1 MKPSA
6 AKAHLQEVQRRL
18 EKIREEVD
26 IINYDKKLVYER
38 EIEEDSKL
46 SGNPPYLEGR
56 GPSVAVLCVPSGT
69 TTTHYC
75 LEGSCVQRNAAIGLQ
90 FAIGRHKTTN
100 SSHEDPDI
108 AKKSMRTAK
117 GSDVRPW
124 KLRLHAQN
132 TDAFR
137 SCECHIVC
145 FLLYLY

>member
-6 AKAHLQEVQRRL
+6 AKAHLREVQRRQ

-26 IINYDKKLVYER
+26 IINYDKKLVYEG

-75 LEGSCVQRNAAIGLQ
+75 LEGSCVLRNAASGLQ
-90 FAIGRHKTTN
+90 FAIGRHKATN

-108 AKKSMRTAK
+108 KKRMRDGQGTKKCAM
-117 GSDVRPW
+117 GTPSPRPEYGRIQ
-124 KLRLHAQN
+124 KL
-132 TDAFR
+132 
-137 SCECHIVC
+137 
-145 FLLYLY
+145 